1 MKLRKLLC
9 LLLALLMIAALT
21 ACSGGVTGGA
31 PAATQDGAAGTDGA
45 DSSAGDDASAPAEGT
60 SVDVLTWS
68 NAATVQYLKDISAAF
83 HEANPDH
90 YLTISEV
97 PSAEIDQV
105 IQTRISAA
113 NVDIVSFQTFSKPQ
127 EDWNADSIDKPA
139 WQQYIDEGLLLDLT
153 DQPFIDN
160 YNLDILMGN
169 SYKDRLYSLNMGTVA
184 YTGLFYNKAIFSELG
199 LEIPKTWDEFIAVC
213 EAVKADGRYTVLS
226 AGAAD
231 QWPLNMYA
239 NAILSANYG
248 DGAEEIGQK
257 LLTGEMKH
265 TDPEVMLVYDCM
277 EQFATYLEPGV
288 TGIAYSDAPAALPR
302 ATWPCTQTVPGPRRT
317 SCAPTRTSSSA
328 TSRCR
333 ALSPART
340 AWTRSTASSTTCP
353 SPFRPTRPTR
363 KAPWRS

>member
-9 LLLALLMIAALT
+9 LVLALLMIAALT

-45 DSSAGDDASAPAEGT
+45 DSSAGDEASTPAEGT

-83 HEANPDH
+83 HEATPDH
-90 YLTISEV
+90 SLTISEV

-127 EDWNADSIDKPA
+127 EEWNQDSIDKPA

-199 LEIPKTWDEFIAVC
+199 LEIPQDL
-213 EAVKADGRYTVLS
+213 G
-226 AGAAD
+226 
-231 QWPLNMYA
+231 
-239 NAILSANYG
+239 
-248 DGAEEIGQK
+248 
-257 LLTGEMKH
+257 
-265 TDPEVMLVYDCM
+265 
-277 EQFATYLEPGV
+277 
-288 TGIAYSDAPAALPR
+288 
-302 ATWPCTQTVPGPRRT
+302 
-317 SCAPTRTSSSA
+317 
-328 TSRCR
+328 
-333 ALSPART
+333 
-340 AWTRSTASSTTCP
+340 
-353 SPFRPTRPTR
+353 
-363 KAPWRS
+363 